1 MDVPPSAGA
10 APDDHL
16 RSEPDEPTAAE
27 LAARLDAVEKGLRR
41 LGDRMEALVTSLEAS
56 VQGAVATEVHAAA
69 AELRHTVS
77 ELGRILVRD
86 LGKLPQ
92 MLTQHRQAIVAE
104 LRGTGVASGTRGGRA
119 PVVPAAPTT
128 ESPPTGRPMTGRP
141 MTDRPMTDD
150 PPVEVAAADGD
161 GPPAATPVAE
171 EYEPD
176 MSGASSLPGDDDG
189 DDGAGGDGAGGDRTW
204 RDHLRRHRQA

>member
-119 PVVPAAPTT
+119 PVVPAAPST
-128 ESPPTGRPMTGRP
+128 ESPPTG
-141 MTDRPMTDD
+141 RPMTDD

-161 GPPAATPVAE
+161 GPPVATPVAE
-171 EYEPD
+171 EHEPD

-189 DDGAGGDGAGGDRTW
+189 DDGAGDDGAGGDRTW